1 MRQLAKLPGFKTP
14 EQPVP
19 QGPLFPEELNYLWDQ
34 FQTISLGMSVNGM
47 TPPRISWE
55 VVVAWRDLTQ
65 AVIEPW
71 EAEAIVYLGALRA
84 AIQAEHLDSQR
95 KKNAEP
101 KARSRAKA

>member
-1 MRQLAKLPGFKTP
+1 MRQLAKLPGFKEP

-47 TPPRISWE
+47 TPPRISWG

-71 EAEAIVYLGALRA
+71 EAEAIVSLGALRA

-95 KKNAEP
+95 KKP
-101 KARSRAKA
+101 PDKKT